1 VVAFPWSDGWYWDG
15 VSGFCVMYWLF
26 INYCG
31 YYFALAVVLCRLV
44 IISLYV
50 VVFTCGCGV
59 FMVVWR
65 LVTGV

>member
-31 YYFALAVVLCRLV
+31 YYFALAVVLCWVFVRVCLGAERWCGFV
-44 IISLYV
+44 WVGSLR
-50 VVFTCGCGV
+50 G
-59 FMVVWR
+59 
-65 LVTGV
+65 